1 VKLTRRDRTILF
13 APLVVLL
20 GGWLVLPAVLGLF
33 ATFTTY
39 SPFTTTVRPSGFAN
53 YAAVAGDPQFGA
65 AIRNII
71 IFTVIAVPLELAI
84 GFGIAYLLRRPMKGR
99 ALWRVLLLAPWL
111 VSPIAAGVMWHF
123 LFSGTTG
130 ILDFGL
136 GWIGLPE
143 VASPVGDLR
152 LALPAA
158 VAVEVWRVAPFV
170 TFLLLPGL
178 VSIPNERWE
187 EATLAG
193 ASPLQQIRHVAIPEL
208 RTLLLTVGML
218 LVGLAFGT
226 FDTIL
231 ILTGGGP
238 GTATLTPALYSYSR
252 AFQTNDWPVGAASG
266 WLIAVGVIAVG
277 VVYLRLAR
285 ERVPT

>member
-1 VKLTRRDRTILF
+1 VRLTRRDRIVLF
-13 APLVVLL
+13 APLAVLL

-39 SPFTTTVRPSGFAN
+39 SPFTTTIQLAGFAN
-53 YAAVAGDPQFGA
+53 YAAVVQDPQFGA
-65 AIRNII
+65 AIRNIAV
-71 IFTVIAVPLELAI
+71 FTTLAVPLELAV

-111 VSPIAAGVMWHF
+111 VSPIAGGVMWHF
-123 LFSGTTG
+123 LFGGATG
-130 ILDFGL
+130 ILDFAA
-136 GWIGLPE
+136 GWLRLPD
-143 VASPVGDLR
+143 VASPIGDVRFAL
-152 LALPAA
+152 LAAI
-158 VAVEVWRVAPFV
+158 AVEVWRMAPFV
-170 TFLLLPGL
+170 SFLLLPGML
-178 VSIPNERWE
+178 SIPKERWE

-193 ASPLQQIRHVAIPEL
+193 ASRMQQIRHVAIPEL
-208 RTLLLTVGML
+208 RTLLLTVAML
-218 LVGLAFGT
+218 LVGLSFGA

-266 WLIAVGVIAVG
+266 WLIAAGVIAVG
-277 VVYLRLAR
+277 AAYIRLAR
-285 ERVPT
+285 ERRTR

>member
-143 VASPVGDLR
+143 VASPVADLR

-277 VVYLRLAR
+277 VVYLRLVR
-285 ERVPT
+285 ERVAT

>member
-218 LVGLAFGT
+218 LIGLAFGT

-285 ERVPT
+285 ERVAT

>member
-1 VKLTRRDRTILF
+1 MRLTRRDRTILF

-39 SPFTTTVRPSGFAN
+39 SPFTTTVRLSGFAN
-53 YAAVAGDPQFGA
+53 YAAVARDPQFGV
-65 AIRNII
+65 AIRNIA
-71 IFTVIAVPLELAI
+71 IFTATAVPLELTI

-99 ALWRVLLLAPWL
+99 ALWRVLLLVPWL

-123 LFSGTTG
+123 LFGGATG
-130 ILDFGL
+130 ILDFAF
-136 GWIGLPE
+136 GWLGLPE

-152 LALPAA
+152 FALPAA

-193 ASPLQQIRHVAIPEL
+193 ASWLQQVRHVAIPEL
-208 RTLLLTVGML
+208 RTLLLTVAML
-218 LVGLAFGT
+218 LIGLAFGT

-252 AFQTNDWPVGAASG
+252 AFQINDWPVGAASG

-277 VVYLRLAR
+277 VVYVRLVR
-285 ERVPT
+285 ERETT

>member
-1 VKLTRRDRTILF
+1 MKLTRRDRTILF

-39 SPFTTTVRPSGFAN
+39 SPFTTSVRLSGFAN

-65 AIRNII
+65 AIRNIV

-130 ILDFGL
+130 ILDFAL

-193 ASPLQQIRHVAIPEL
+193 ASSLQQIQHVAIPEL
-208 RTLLLTVGML
+208 RTLLLTVAML
-218 LVGLAFGT
+218 LIGLAFGT

-266 WLIAVGVIAVG
+266 WLIGVGVIAVG
-277 VVYLRLAR
+277 LVYLRLAR
-285 ERVPT
+285 ERVAT

>member
-1 VKLTRRDRTILF
+1 VRLTRRDRIVLF
-13 APLVVLL
+13 VPLAVLL

-39 SPFTTTVRPSGFAN
+39 SPFTTTVRFSGLEN
-53 YAAVAGDPQFGA
+53 YAAVVQDPQFGA
-65 AIRNII
+65 AIRNIVF
-71 IFTVIAVPLELAI
+71 FTAVAVPLELVV

-123 LFSGTTG
+123 LFGGATG
-130 ILDFGL
+130 IVDFAF

-143 VASPVGDLR
+143 VASPLGDVR
-152 LALPAA
+152 LALLTAI
-158 VAVEVWRVAPFV
+158 AVEVWRMAPFV

-187 EATLAG
+187 EATLVG
-193 ASPLQQIRHVAIPEL
+193 ASWIQQILHVAVPEL
-208 RTLLLTVGML
+208 RTLLLTVAML
-218 LVGLAFGT
+218 LVGLSFGT

-238 GTATLTPALYSYSR
+238 GTATLTPALYSYGR
-252 AFQTNDWPVGAASG
+252 AFQTNDWPAGAASG
-266 WLIAVGVIAVG
+266 WLIAAGVIAVG
-277 VVYLRLAR
+277 GVYLRLAR
-285 ERVPT
+285 ERLAR

>member
-1 VKLTRRDRTILF
+1 MKLTRRDRTILF

-39 SPFTTTVRPSGFAN
+39 SPFTTSVRLSGFAN

-65 AIRNII
+65 AIRNIV

-84 GFGIAYLLRRPMKGR
+84 GFGIAYLLRRPMRGR

-130 ILDFGL
+130 ILDFAL

-193 ASPLQQIRHVAIPEL
+193 ASPLQQIWHVAIPEL
-208 RTLLLTVGML
+208 RTLLLTVAML

-285 ERVPT
+285 EHVAT

>member
-1 VKLTRRDRTILF
+1 VRLTRRERIVLF
-13 APLVVLL
+13 APLAVLL
-20 GGWLVLPAVLGLF
+20 GGWLVLPAVLGLI

-39 SPFTTTVRPSGFAN
+39 SPFTTTVRFSGLAN
-53 YAAVAGDPQFGA
+53 YAAVVQDPQFGA
-65 AIRNII
+65 AVRNIAA
-71 IFTVIAVPLELAI
+71 FTVVAVPLELAV
-84 GFGIAYLLRRPMKGR
+84 GFAIAYLLRRPIKGR

-123 LFSGTTG
+123 LFGGATG
-130 ILDFGL
+130 ILDFVF
-136 GWIGLPE
+136 GWFRLPD
-143 VASPVGDLR
+143 VASPVGDPR

-158 VAVEVWRVAPFV
+158 IAVEVWRVAPFV

-178 VSIPNERWE
+178 VSIPKERWE

-193 ASPLQQIRHVAIPEL
+193 ASWLQQIVHVVIPEL
-208 RTLLLTVGML
+208 RILLLTVAML
-218 LVGLAFGT
+218 LVGLSFGA

-238 GTATLTPALYSYSR
+238 GTATLTPALFSYGR

-266 WLIAVGVIAVG
+266 WLIAAGVIAVG
-277 VVYLRLAR
+277 AVYLRLAR
-285 ERVPT
+285 ERSAT

>member
-39 SPFTTTVRPSGFAN
+39 SPFTTTVRPSGISNF
-53 YAAVAGDPQFGA
+53 AAVAGDPQFGA
-65 AIRNII
+65 AIRNIV

-158 VAVEVWRVAPFV
+158 IAVEVWRVAPFV

-208 RTLLLTVGML
+208 RTLLLTVAML
-218 LVGLAFGT
+218 LIGLAFGT

-285 ERVPT
+285 ERAAT

>member
-1 VKLTRRDRTILF
+1 VRLTRRDRIVLF
-13 APLVVLL
+13 APLAVLL
-20 GGWLVLPAVLGLF
+20 GGWLVLPAVIGVF

-39 SPFTTTVRPSGFAN
+39 SPFTTTVRFSGFAN
-53 YAAVAGDPQFGA
+53 YAAVVQDPQFGA
-65 AIRNII
+65 AIRNIVV
-71 IFTVIAVPLELAI
+71 FTAVAVPLELVV
-84 GFGIAYLLRRPMKGR
+84 GFGIAYLLRRPMKGL

-123 LFSGTTG
+123 LFGGATG
-130 ILDFGL
+130 IPDFML
-136 GWIGLPE
+136 GWLRLPE
-143 VASPVGDLR
+143 VPSPVGDLR
-152 LALPAA
+152 LALPTAI
-158 VAVEVWRVAPFV
+158 AVEVWRVAPFV

-193 ASPLQQIRHVAIPEL
+193 ASWTQQIWHVAIPEL
-208 RTLLLTVGML
+208 RTLLLTVAML
-218 LVGLAFGT
+218 LVGLSFGA

-238 GTATLTPALYSYSR
+238 GTATLTPALYSYAR

-277 VVYLRLAR
+277 AVYLRLAR
-285 ERVPT
+285 ERPAR

>member
-1 VKLTRRDRTILF
+1 MRLTLRDRIVLF
-13 APLVVLL
+13 APLAVLL
-20 GGWLVLPAVLGLF
+20 GGWLVLPAVLGLL

-39 SPFTTTVRPSGFAN
+39 SPFTTAVRFSGFAN
-53 YAAVAGDPQFGA
+53 YAAVLQDPQFGA
-65 AIRNII
+65 ATRNILV
-71 IFTVIAVPLELAI
+71 FTAFAVPLELAV

-99 ALWRVLLLAPWL
+99 ALGRVLLLAPWL

-123 LFSGTTG
+123 LFGGATG
-130 ILDFGL
+130 ILDFAF
-136 GWIGLPE
+136 GWLRLPE
-143 VASPVGDLR
+143 VASPLGDPR

-158 VAVEVWRVAPFV
+158 IAVEVWRVAPFV
-170 TFLLLPGL
+170 TFLVLPGL

-193 ASPLQQIRHVAIPEL
+193 ASWIQQILHVAIPEL
-208 RTLLLTVGML
+208 RSLLLTVAML
-218 LVGLAFGT
+218 LVGLSFGA

-238 GTATLTPALYSYSR
+238 GTATLTPALYSYGR

-266 WLIAVGVIAVG
+266 WLIAAGVFAVG
-277 VVYLRLAR
+277 AVYLRLAR
-285 ERVPT
+285 ERAPG

>member
-1 VKLTRRDRTILF
+1 LTRRERTILF

-39 SPFTTTVRPSGFAN
+39 SPFTTAVRLSGFAN
-53 YAAVAGDPQFGA
+53 YAAVARDPQFGV
-65 AIRNII
+65 AIRNIA
-71 IFTVIAVPLELAI
+71 IFTATAVPLELTI

-99 ALWRVLLLAPWL
+99 ALWRVLLLVPWL

-123 LFSGTTG
+123 LFGGATG
-130 ILDFGL
+130 ILDFAF
-136 GWIGLPE
+136 GWLGLPE

-152 LALPAA
+152 FALPAA

-193 ASPLQQIRHVAIPEL
+193 ASWLQQVRHVAIPEL
-208 RTLLLTVGML
+208 RTLLLTVAML
-218 LVGLAFGT
+218 LIGLAFGT

-252 AFQTNDWPVGAASG
+252 AFQINDWPVGAASG

-277 VVYLRLAR
+277 VVYVRLVR
-285 ERVPT
+285 EREST